1 MKLWIATAALAVAC
15 TGCAG
20 RHAGTR
26 APEAGPRST
35 PIAPSDEE
43 VKRSYED
50 LLYRSM
56 CRGVAYCDR
65 PRVDAVSQVEC
76 ASVARPDRIRCTF
89 LVHEET
95 PVPDRGHT
103 GLGMNVQMH
112 LCTGLFQRRRNDWRM
127 LSVLGECPPRIA
139 SAAD

>member
-1 MKLWIATAALAVAC
+1 MKLWIATAALAVTG

-20 RHAGTR
+20 GHAGTR
-26 APEAGPRST
+26 ASETGSRSA

-43 VKRSYED
+43 VKQSYED

-56 CRGVAYCDR
+56 CRGVAHCVR

-76 ASVARPDRIRCTF
+76 ASVARPDRIRCDF
-89 LVHEET
+89 LVHEEI
-95 PVPDRGHT
+95 PLPDRGHT
-103 GLGMNVQMH
+103 GLGMNIELH

-127 LSVLGECPPRIA
+127 LSVLGECPPRVA
-139 SAAD
+139 SGAD